1 MAEEDDVNWAVI
13 PAAGLGTRMAENAVL
28 GCKELIEVG
37 GLTML
42 ERTIREVEEAGIEQ
56 IVVVSSPNKAA
67 IDAELAGRGV
77 EIVHQMQPNGLVD
90 AVRCARTLTGDSPC
104 LVALPDVLFTEGN
117 PSMILCNEFDG
128 STRLAVVEAASPWA
142 EHLCDTGRVIELEGG
157 RILGISDKPPD
168 RAFPL
173 GEIRI
178 TGRAIWTEAFW
189 EVAEDNEVEAL
200 RGLAVERILSASFV
214 KTPYIDVGLTVG
226 YEYAQAIF
234 NR

>member
-1 MAEEDDVNWAVI
+1 
-13 PAAGLGTRMAENAVL
+13 
-28 GCKELIEVG
+28 
-37 GLTML
+37 
-42 ERTIREVEEAGIEQ
+42 
-56 IVVVSSPNKAA
+56 
-67 IDAELAGRGV
+67 
-77 EIVHQMQPNGLVD
+77 
-90 AVRCARTLTGDSPC
+90 
-104 LVALPDVLFTEGN
+104 
-117 PSMILCNEFDG
+117 MILCNEFDG

-142 EHLCDTGRVIELEGG
+142 EHLCDTGRVIDLEGG
-157 RILGISDKPPD
+157 RILGISDKHPD

-200 RGLAVERILSASFV
+200 RGLAAERILSASFV